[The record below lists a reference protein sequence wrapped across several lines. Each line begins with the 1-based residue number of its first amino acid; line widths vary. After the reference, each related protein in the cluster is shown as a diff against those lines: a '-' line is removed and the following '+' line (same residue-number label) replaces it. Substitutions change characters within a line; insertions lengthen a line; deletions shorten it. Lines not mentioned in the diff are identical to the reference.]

1 MDETQQII
9 IRWVTPTAPDVP
21 TADQACR
28 LDQGNIFSSIAP
40 TVSEGQKTKVAIPE
54 RINNFVMTAKVVLD
68 IPPSSDECKREI
80 EEELFIPPRRIV
92 NSKGYTLLGALL
104 LCLETAM
111 GVDLIV
117 LVDSYLNKCYD
128 FFQLIIMADA
138 ARANELCIKVLHVLL
153 FMVLAPSHCILLIFY
168 QRCGAHQ
175 LFRICSMLLTKFALL
190 QRLYACSKLF
200 QSHRPRSAFQ
210 AKVHE
215 TVDRTENFYRPGEP
229 LHKTGGQSDKVR
241 EDIKKQLRQR
251 WDATPLWEVHDGQDA
266 LDRLFAFYNLDLFDK
281 DQFGHACPGCCK
293 DEKDCKARGKQLID
307 EATFNCSRPGFEPA
321 RFSKQ
326 LTFMCWVFVFH
337 VLHGLGGVAVSSV
350 VVNMAV
356 WGAGC
361 TNAMLELIG
370 VRWKKTKELFLE
382 PLGAFYLYLLIILL
396 GRVDAGMRC
405 FMHLENTQ
413 REAPEDQDPAQS
425 SGRCKRRRRK
435 RKPPAEGPQNWKPDI
450 LSTMKTMRHLAV
462 TLFAMLLMPFDRGP
476 FWLLTF
482 MWPRTREKSEM
493 YFLIRVAVL
502 NMLAQLYLRF
512 LFRYTL
518 PPYSLTGI
526 WDDQS
531 DEYVDSLLAQLL
543 LIWQCCLDTGW
554 SKPVVEHLKK
564 LPSQFLRRKF
574 LIAVVLKFMKGM
586 RSHSIKE
593 EWLHSRV
600 KHLQKGDAAI
610 THLRIQIL
618 YMLKAL
624 REAFMRLGGRD
635 PARVSDHVTNS
646 YLEACSS
653 REVHLRPTHTG
664 GPLPRLWKKVRA
676 STGFKFLSKTDQKAR
691 LQQCSRS
698 WRALPKAEKDA
709 MRVEQV
715 ADVVSIK
722 AKRKAEKLDQ
732 LSNELPSQ
740 AQGSASPSPWGLGS
754 KLWPI
759 RPSLILQF
767 VYLPFA
773 TAAVAIQTLL
783 MTFGFTQ
790 GDPELEDMHGCFAY
804 HVGARMAFEA
814 LWGEEVSAEVCRDMS
829 ILGKVK
835 EKILQA
841 ASKLFTK
848 QTCSECHMGLCSGE
862 HSSISQSVKDFTK
875 FVGTATRDEMGRKDK
890 SETEK
895 FTSLFHFS
903 SNAPRRSLVYQ
914 QIGGSGKP
922 FIQASCPVLYLLTQ
936 LA

>member
-653 REVHLRPTHTG
+653 RDVHPRPTHTGGPLIAVVLKFMKGMRSHSIKEEWLHSRVKHLQKGDAAITHLRIQILYMLKALREAFMRLGGRDPARVSDHVTNSYLEACSSRDVHPRPTHTG

-759 RPSLILQF
+759 RPSLIVQF

-790 GDPELEDMHGCFAY
+790 GDPELEDMHGFAY

-829 ILGKVK
+829 PGARERLTVP
-835 EKILQA
+835 
-841 ASKLFTK
+841 
-848 QTCSECHMGLCSGE
+848 
-862 HSSISQSVKDFTK
+862 
-875 FVGTATRDEMGRKDK
+875 VGIR
-890 SETEK
+890 
-895 FTSLFHFS
+895 F
-903 SNAPRRSLVYQ
+903 
-914 QIGGSGKP
+914 
-922 FIQASCPVLYLLTQ
+922 
-936 LA
+936 